1 MSFMALKRLFY
12 RSEHNTKRRGGGGRG
27 QGIPKNRAQRVDEN
41 NGFVCLFI
49 MFTSRVIVI
58 KMSKRTHFLNFQ
70 LIAAKNLSHVR

>member
-12 RSEHNTKRRGGGGRG
+12 RSEHNTKRRGRGGR

-58 KMSKRTHFLNFQ
+58 KMSKRTNFLNFQ
-70 LIAAKNLSHVR
+70 LIAAKSLSHVR

>member
-12 RSEHNTKRRGGGGRG
+12 RSEHNTKRRGGGGG
-27 QGIPKNRAQRVDEN
+27 QGIPKNRAQRGDEN
-41 NGFVCLFI
+41 KGFVCLFI

-70 LIAAKNLSHVR
+70 LIAAKNLSHIR